1 MVSQDPYLAEVFPL
15 HPLTAY
21 KRQKSIKDFVIRA
34 KVYQKTREQR
44 KIKGMAKCNR
54 PWTACPFILEGNTLL
69 KPGKPWKIQKNVNC
83 NSENIIY
90 IIECQKDTC
99 KLRYVGQTERKL
111 SDRFADHRGYVNRKV
126 LSQPTGQHFNL
137 PGHDISDMKI
147 SILEKV
153 KKSDKIYREEREK
166 YLIALFN
173 TYYKGINKKA

>member
-1 MVSQDPYLAEVFPL
+1 M
-15 HPLTAY
+15 
-21 KRQKSIKDFVIRA
+21 
-34 KVYQKTREQR
+34 
-44 KIKGMAKCNR
+44 
-54 PWTACPFILEGNTLL
+54 
-69 KPGKPWKIQKNVNC
+69 
-83 NSENIIY
+83 
-90 IIECQKDTC
+90 
-99 KLRYVGQTERKL
+99 
-111 SDRFADHRGYVNRKV
+111 NRKV